1 MRSVTYV
8 ANNDIT
14 LLETGQQL
22 FPAMIAAID
31 AARHDILFET
41 YIFAEDAVARGI
53 EAALIRAAGRGVKV
67 RVLVDWFGT
76 GHRACCRRA
85 EAFAQAGVQYRVFNP
100 WFKRG
105 IARTHRKITVVDG
118 EIAFVGGININDDML
133 CDYEPYRPL
142 SAPRWDFA
150 VQVRGPLLAQIHFE
164 AQAQWMRAGRLDLL
178 SRIELFRETRRTPPS
193 ENGRP
198 MRAAF
203 VVRDNLRN
211 RRTIQRAYLQAIGQ
225 ARKSVLLAN
234 PYFAPGRKFRE
245 ALAQAARRGVKV
257 TLLIG
262 VGEFRMQDAV
272 ARSFYP
278 KLLANPYFAPGRK
291 FREALAQAAR
301 RGVQVTL
308 LIGVGEFKMQD
319 AVARSFYPKLLADGI
334 DVVEYRKTQLH
345 AKIAVVDDDWATV
358 GSSNCDGLS
367 LFLNQEAN
375 IVVKNA
381 AFARAVRTH
390 IERGIADGEVV
401 RMEDFEG
408 IGWVRRVRYEM
419 AYLLYKLTM
428 RIFAIG
434 YA

>member
-8 ANNDIT
+8 ANNDVT
-14 LLETGQQL
+14 LLESGQQL
-22 FPAMIAAID
+22 FPAMIEAID
-31 AARHDILFET
+31 AAKSDILFET
-41 YIFAEDAVARGI
+41 YIFAEDEVARGI
-53 EAALIRAAGRGVKV
+53 EEALIRAAGRGLKV

-85 EAFAQAGVQYRVFNP
+85 EAFAVAGVHYRVFNP

-118 EIAFVGGININDDML
+118 ETAFVGGININDDML
-133 CDYEPYRPL
+133 CDYEPHRPL
-142 SAPRWDFA
+142 PAPRWDFA
-150 VQVRGPLLAQIHFE
+150 VRVQGPLVAQIHFE
-164 AQAQWMRAGRLDLL
+164 AKAQWMRAGRLDLF
-178 SRIELFRETRRTPPS
+178 SRIELYRETRRSPPT
-193 ENGRP
+193 EGARP

-245 ALAQAARRGVKV
+245 ALAQAARRGVSV

-278 KLLANPYFAPGRK
+278 KLLAA
-291 FREALAQAAR
+291 
-301 RGVQVTL
+301 
-308 LIGVGEFKMQD
+308 
-319 AVARSFYPKLLADGI
+319 GI
-334 DVVEYRKTQLH
+334 KVVEYRKTQLH

-375 IVVKNA
+375 IVVRNA
-381 AFARAVRTH
+381 EFARAVRAH
-390 IERGIADGEVV
+390 IERGIDDGEIVH
-401 RMEDFEG
+401 MEEFEG
-408 IGWVRRVRYEM
+408 MGWVRRMRYEM
-419 AYLLYKLTM
+419 AYLLYKLAM

>member
-8 ANNDIT
+8 ANNDVT

-22 FPAMIAAID
+22 FPAMIEAID
-31 AARHDILFET
+31 AARQEILFET
-41 YIFAEDAVARGI
+41 YIFADDSVARRI
-53 EAALIRAAGRGVKV
+53 EAALVRAAGRGVKV

-76 GHRACCRRA
+76 GERTCRRLG
-85 EAFAQAGVQYRVFNP
+85 EAFAAAGVHYRVFNR
-100 WFKRG
+100 WFRRG
-105 IARTHRKITVVDG
+105 IARTHRKITVVDRAV
-118 EIAFVGGININDDML
+118 AFVGGININDDML
-133 CDYEPYRPL
+133 CDYDPDRPL
-142 SAPRWDFA
+142 PAPRWDFA
-150 VQVRGPLLAQIHFE
+150 VRVRGPLVAQIHFE
-164 AQAQWMRAGRLDLL
+164 AQAQWMRSGHLKLIR
-178 SRIELFRETRRTPPS
+178 RMELFLETQRATRRDTLRQPAS
-193 ENGRP
+193 VGVRP
-198 MRAAF
+198 MRAGF

-234 PYFAPGRKFRE
+234 PYFAPGRKFRD
-245 ALAQAARRGVKV
+245 ALAQAASRGVEV

-278 KLLANPYFAPGRK
+278 KLLAA
-291 FREALAQAAR
+291 
-301 RGVQVTL
+301 
-308 LIGVGEFKMQD
+308 
-319 AVARSFYPKLLADGI
+319 GI
-334 DVVEYRKTQLH
+334 QVVEYRKTQLH

-375 IVVKNA
+375 IVVRNA
-381 AFARAVRTH
+381 SFAQAVRTH
-390 IERGIADGEVV
+390 IRGGIADGVV
-401 RMEDFEG
+401 VCPKEFEG
-408 IGWVRRVRYEM
+408 VGWMRRASYGL

>member
-8 ANNDIT
+8 ANNDII

-31 AARHDILFET
+31 AAEHDILFET
-41 YIFAEDAVARGI
+41 YIFAEDEVARGI

-76 GHRACCRRA
+76 GHRNCCRRA
-85 EAFAQAGVQYRVFNP
+85 EAFAKAGVHYRVFNP

-118 EIAFVGGININDDML
+118 ETAFVGGININDDML

-142 SAPRWDFA
+142 PAPRWDFA
-150 VQVRGPLLAQIHFE
+150 VRVRGPLVAQIHFE
-164 AQAQWMRAGRLDLL
+164 AQGQWMRAGRLDLF
-178 SRIELFRETRRTPPS
+178 SRIELFRETRRAPPT
-193 ENGRP
+193 EGARP

-278 KLLANPYFAPGRK
+278 KLLAA
-291 FREALAQAAR
+291 
-301 RGVQVTL
+301 
-308 LIGVGEFKMQD
+308 
-319 AVARSFYPKLLADGI
+319 GI
-334 DVVEYRKTQLH
+334 QVVEYRKTQLH

-381 AFARAVRTH
+381 AFARAVRAH

>member
-41 YIFAEDAVARGI
+41 YIFAEDEVARGI
-53 EAALIRAAGRGVKV
+53 EAALIRAAERGLKV

-85 EAFAQAGVQYRVFNP
+85 EAFARAGVYYRVFNP

-118 EIAFVGGININDDML
+118 EIAFVGGININDDMRH
-133 CDYEPYRPL
+133 DYEPYTPL
-142 SAPRWDFA
+142 PAPRWDFA
-150 VQVRGPLLAQIHFE
+150 VSVRGPLVAQIHFE
-164 AQAQWMRAGRLDLL
+164 AQAQWMRAGRLDIF
-178 SRIELFRETRRTPPS
+178 SRIGLYRETRKAPPT
-193 ENGRP
+193 EGARP

-245 ALAQAARRGVKV
+245 ALAQAARRGVAV

-262 VGEFRMQDAV
+262 TGEFRMQDAV

-278 KLLANPYFAPGRK
+278 KLLA
-291 FREALAQAAR
+291 
-301 RGVQVTL
+301 
-308 LIGVGEFKMQD
+308 
-319 AVARSFYPKLLADGI
+319 DGI
-334 DVVEYRKTQLH
+334 QVVEYRKTQLH

-381 AFARAVRTH
+381 AFARAVRAH
-390 IERGIADGEVV
+390 IERGVADGEVV
-401 RMEDFEG
+401 RMEEFEG
-408 IGWVRRVRYEM
+408 MGWTRRVRYEM

>member
-31 AARHDILFET
+31 AARHDVLFET
-41 YIFAEDAVARGI
+41 YIFAEDEVARGI
-53 EAALIRAAGRGVKV
+53 EAALIRAAERGLKV

-85 EAFAQAGVQYRVFNP
+85 EAFARAGVHYRVFNP

-118 EIAFVGGININDDML
+118 EIAFVGGININDDMV
-133 CDYEPYRPL
+133 CDYDPERALP
-142 SAPRWDFA
+142 APRWDFA
-150 VQVRGPLLAQIHFE
+150 VAVRGPLVAQIHFE
-164 AQAQWMRAGRLDLL
+164 AQAQWMRAGRLDIL
-178 SRIELFRETRRTPPS
+178 SRIGLYRETRKAPPT
-193 ENGRP
+193 EGARP

-211 RRTIQRAYLQAIGQ
+211 RRTIQRAYMQAIGQ
-225 ARKSVLLAN
+225 AKKSVLLAN

-245 ALAQAARRGVKV
+245 ALAQAARRGVAV

-262 VGEFRMQDAV
+262 TGEFRMQDAV

-278 KLLANPYFAPGRK
+278 KLLA
-291 FREALAQAAR
+291 
-301 RGVQVTL
+301 
-308 LIGVGEFKMQD
+308 
-319 AVARSFYPKLLADGI
+319 DGI
-334 DVVEYRKTQLH
+334 QVVEYRKTQLH

-381 AFARAVRTH
+381 AFARAVRAH
-390 IERGIADGEVV
+390 IERGVADGEIV
-401 RMEDFEG
+401 RMEEFEG
-408 IGWVRRVRYEM
+408 MGWMRRMRYEM

>member
-41 YIFAEDAVARGI
+41 YIFAEDEVARGI
-53 EAALIRAAGRGVKV
+53 EAALIRAAERGLKV

-85 EAFAQAGVQYRVFNP
+85 EAFAKAGVYYRIFNP

-118 EIAFVGGININDDML
+118 EIAFVGGININDDMRH
-133 CDYEPYRPL
+133 DYEPYLPL
-142 SAPRWDFA
+142 PAPRWDFA
-150 VQVRGPLLAQIHFE
+150 VAVRGPLVAQIHFE
-164 AQAQWMRAGRLDLL
+164 AQAQWMRAGRLDIL
-178 SRIELFRETRRTPPS
+178 SRIGLYRETRKTPPT
-193 ENGRP
+193 EGARP

-245 ALAQAARRGVKV
+245 ALAQAARRGVAV

-262 VGEFRMQDAV
+262 TGEFRMQDAV

-278 KLLANPYFAPGRK
+278 KLLA
-291 FREALAQAAR
+291 
-301 RGVQVTL
+301 
-308 LIGVGEFKMQD
+308 
-319 AVARSFYPKLLADGI
+319 DGI
-334 DVVEYRKTQLH
+334 LVVEYRKTQLH

-381 AFARAVRTH
+381 AFARAVRAH
-390 IERGIADGEVV
+390 IERGVADGDLV
-401 RMEDFEG
+401 RMEEFEG

>member
-41 YIFAEDAVARGI
+41 YIFAEDEVARGI
-53 EAALIRAAGRGVKV
+53 EAALIRAAERGLKV

-85 EAFAQAGVQYRVFNP
+85 EAFARAGVHYRVFNP

-118 EIAFVGGININDDML
+118 EIAFVGGININDDMV
-133 CDYEPYRPL
+133 CDYDPERALP
-142 SAPRWDFA
+142 APRWDFA
-150 VQVRGPLLAQIHFE
+150 VAVRGPLVAQIHFE
-164 AQAQWMRAGRLDLL
+164 AQAQWMRAGRLDIL
-178 SRIELFRETRRTPPS
+178 SRIGLYRETRKAPPT
-193 ENGRP
+193 EGARP

-225 ARKSVLLAN
+225 AKKSVLLAN

-245 ALAQAARRGVKV
+245 ALAQAARRGVSV

-262 VGEFRMQDAV
+262 TGEFRMQDAV

-278 KLLANPYFAPGRK
+278 KLLA
-291 FREALAQAAR
+291 
-301 RGVQVTL
+301 
-308 LIGVGEFKMQD
+308 
-319 AVARSFYPKLLADGI
+319 DGI
-334 DVVEYRKTQLH
+334 QVVEYRKTQLH

-381 AFARAVRTH
+381 AFARAVRAH
-390 IERGIADGEVV
+390 IERGVADGEIV
-401 RMEDFEG
+401 RMEEFEG
-408 IGWVRRVRYEM
+408 MGWMRRMRYEM

>member
-1 MRSVTYV
+1 MRSVSYV

-22 FPAMIAAID
+22 FPAMLAAID

-41 YIFAEDAVARGI
+41 YIFAEDEVARAI
-53 EAALIRAAGRGVKV
+53 EAALIRAAARGVKV

-76 GHRACCRRA
+76 GHRTCCRRA
-85 EAFAQAGVQYRVFNP
+85 EAFAGAGVHYRVFNP

-105 IARTHRKITVVDG
+105 IARTHRKITVVDN
-118 EIAFVGGININDDML
+118 EVAFVGGININDDML
-133 CDYEPYRPL
+133 CDYEPHRPL
-142 SAPRWDFA
+142 PAPRWDFA
-150 VQVRGPLLAQIHFE
+150 VQVRGPLVAQIHFE
-164 AQAQWMRAGRLDLL
+164 AQAQWMRAGRLDLF
-178 SRIELFRETRRTPPS
+178 SRIGLFRETRRTPPT
-193 ENGRP
+193 EGARP

-225 ARKSVLLAN
+225 AKKSVLLAN

-245 ALAQAARRGVKV
+245 ALARAARRGVK
-257 TLLIG
+257 
-262 VGEFRMQDAV
+262 
-272 ARSFYP
+272 
-278 KLLANPYFAPGRK
+278 
-291 FREALAQAAR
+291 
-301 RGVQVTL
+301 VTL

-319 AVARSFYPKLLADGI
+319 AVARSFYPKLLAHGI
-334 DVVEYRKTQLH
+334 HVVEYRKTQLH
-345 AKIAVVDDDWATV
+345 AKIAVVDDDWSTV

-367 LFLNQEAN
+367 LFVNQEAN

>member
-8 ANNDIT
+8 ANNDVT

-31 AARHDILFET
+31 AAQQEILFET
-41 YIFAEDAVARGI
+41 YIFAEDAVAGSI
-53 EAALIRAAGRGVKV
+53 AQALMRAARRGVKV

-76 GHRACCRRA
+76 GDRACRRIG
-85 EAFAQAGVQYRVFNP
+85 EAFAAAGVHYRVFNR
-100 WFKRG
+100 WFRRG
-105 IARTHRKITVVDG
+105 IARTHRKITVVDRAT
-118 EIAFVGGININDDML
+118 AFVGGININDDML
-133 CDYEPYRPL
+133 CDYDPRRSLP
-142 SAPRWDFA
+142 APRWDFA
-150 VQVRGPLLAQIHFE
+150 VCVRGPLVEQIHFE
-164 AQAQWMRAGRLDLL
+164 AQAQWMRAGHLKLIHRM
-178 SRIELFRETRRTPPS
+178 ELFLETQRETRRTGVRQPPG
-193 ENGRP
+193 EAVRP
-198 MRAAF
+198 MRAGF

-234 PYFAPGRKFRE
+234 PYFAPGRKFRD
-245 ALAQAARRGVKV
+245 ALAQAASRGVEV

-262 VGEFRMQDAV
+262 VGEFRLQDAV

-278 KLLANPYFAPGRK
+278 KLLAA
-291 FREALAQAAR
+291 
-301 RGVQVTL
+301 
-308 LIGVGEFKMQD
+308 
-319 AVARSFYPKLLADGI
+319 GI
-334 DVVEYRKTQLH
+334 QVVEYRKTQLH

-375 IVVKNA
+375 IVVRNA
-381 AFARAVRTH
+381 SFAQAVRTH
-390 IERGIADGEVV
+390 IRGGIADGVVV
-401 RMEDFEG
+401 RPEEFEG
-408 IGWVRRVRYEM
+408 MGWVRRASYEL

-428 RIFAIG
+428 RVFAIG